1 MSLPLDFEKE
11 KWGIGDEKGRDVALQ
26 LEKEVNDAMRSTL
39 GADTYHPLDLTSN
52 SNMIK
57 RDLSIP
63 SANLL
68 ARETNYCLCQRYLA
82 LWTEVTVNIYY
93 MQSHKEKSGP
103 FGAGVNN
110 SKYFGARLS
119 AGDGRGNKLE
129 KFKSFNVDGY
139 IKGKNGV
146 TFDNSEQSII
156 IITDDFLQR
165 VSLESTSLNPLGKCK
180 HDFIGEIHSVQPWSF
195 EQDRLTSDD
204 YEDAFAKGICIQY
217 GEDLKVAYFSA
228 PPLYSITD
236 SKASLIDIDLA
247 PSIEDLRLDS
257 LKIKNNFTLPP
268 PLPVIESSAKISL
281 SYVFTHSSE
290 MRELLED
297 SEGKRIY
304 THPQF
309 KYIVIISYGKHKN
322 VTVAAYSGNNL
333 PFEKKKRWVLDNCSE
348 IYSITH
354 EYPVMKSI
362 FRESPIYPGGMLLVS
377 SPMESIYLLTFGK
390 NKVNC
395 KMEKIITLPSGI
407 RKINKIVATENFKFI
422 MINANGGQM
431 VVWAKM
437 NDGTYGLI
445 YLDDDPTFSKQNIF
459 EFSKDLRYIYAI
471 YNDKIRRIIFEP

>member
-139 IKGKNGV
+139 IKGKNAV

-204 YEDAFAKGICIQY
+204 YEDAFAKGICVQY

-228 PPLYSITD
+228 PPLYSIAD
-236 SKASLIDIDLA
+236 SKASQIDIDLA

-268 PLPVIESSAKISL
+268 PPPVIESSAKISL
-281 SYVFTHSSE
+281 S
-290 MRELLED
+290 
-297 SEGKRIY
+297 
-304 THPQF
+304 
-309 KYIVIISYGKHKN
+309 
-322 VTVAAYSGNNL
+322 
-333 PFEKKKRWVLDNCSE
+333 
-348 IYSITH
+348 
-354 EYPVMKSI
+354 
-362 FRESPIYPGGMLLVS
+362 
-377 SPMESIYLLTFGK
+377 
-390 NKVNC
+390 
-395 KMEKIITLPSGI
+395 
-407 RKINKIVATENFKFI
+407 
-422 MINANGGQM
+422 
-431 VVWAKM
+431 
-437 NDGTYGLI
+437 
-445 YLDDDPTFSKQNIF
+445 
-459 EFSKDLRYIYAI
+459 
-471 YNDKIRRIIFEP
+471 